1 MKKRYLYI
9 ILLICSLSLSSCSF
23 LKNLTT
29 EDREEEAWNI
39 EWDSEAGGKPIK
51 NKRDSKYHNR
61 NTTKI
66 PKTELTEYCKDWIGT
81 PHRLGGT
88 TKKGVDCSG
97 FVLNVYKEV
106 YGISLPR
113 TAQEI
118 SKAVIPI
125 PEKSKL
131 KEGDLVFFNG
141 RKNKVT
147 HVGIYLSNDA
157 FVHAS
162 TSKGVIISSL
172 NDKYWSKIFYFGGRY
187 PEISNKI
194 GKNKKGKDNKEK
206 ASLK

>member
-1 MKKRYLYI
+1 MKKPYLYI

-23 LKNLTT
+23 VKNLARN
-29 EDREEEAWNI
+29 DREEEAWDI
-39 EWDSEAGGKPIK
+39 EWDSEGGGKPIK
-51 NKRDSKYHNR
+51 NKRDAKHNIK

-81 PHRLGGT
+81 PHRLGGM
-88 TKKGVDCSG
+88 TKQGVDCSG
-97 FVLNVYKEV
+97 FVGNVYMEV

-113 TAQEI
+113 TAQEM
-118 SKAVIPI
+118 SKAVISI
-125 PEKSKL
+125 PNNSEL
-131 KEGDLVFFNG
+131 REGDLVFFNG
-141 RKNKVT
+141 SKNKVT

-172 NDKYWSKIFYFGGRY
+172 NDKYWAKIFYFGGRH
-187 PEISNKI
+187 PEVANKI
-194 GKNKKGKDNKEK
+194 GKNKKGKVNKEK